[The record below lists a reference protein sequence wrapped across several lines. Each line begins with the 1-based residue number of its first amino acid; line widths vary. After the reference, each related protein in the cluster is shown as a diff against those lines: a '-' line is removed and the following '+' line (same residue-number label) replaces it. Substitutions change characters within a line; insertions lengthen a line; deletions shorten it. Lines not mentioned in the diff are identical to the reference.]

1 MNLIFLGPP
10 GVGKGTQ
17 AKLLCEKY
25 SILHLST
32 VDLLRSEIIEENAYN
47 INKLNMINK
56 NFDLIF
62 LDPPFKDK
70 KINELI
76 IEIKKLKIA
85 SNKSLIIIH
94 RNKKIEEKISN
105 NLKIL
110 REKNYGLSKIIFGEI
125 S

>member
-1 MNLIFLGPP
+1 
-10 GVGKGTQ
+10 
-17 AKLLCEKY
+17 
-25 SILHLST
+25 
-32 VDLLRSEIIEENAYN
+32 
-47 INKLNMINK
+47 MINK

-70 KINELI
+70 KINKLI

-105 NLKIL
+105 DLKIL
-110 REKNYGLSKIIFGEI
+110 REKNYGLSKIIFGKI

>member
-1 MNLIFLGPP
+1 
-10 GVGKGTQ
+10 
-17 AKLLCEKY
+17 
-25 SILHLST
+25 
-32 VDLLRSEIIEENAYN
+32 
-47 INKLNMINK
+47 MINK

-70 KINELI
+70 RINELI

-85 SNKSLIIIH
+85 SNQSLIIIH

-105 NLKIL
+105 DLKIL
-110 REKNYGLSKIIFGEI
+110 REKNYGLSKIIFGKI